1 MPEHIF
7 HIRTLAW
14 HIVFTL
20 CLPAF
25 LFAQPPIIHT
35 ESEAEAFNDLLRDL
49 EGISLELNRASAKD
63 LLILPGLTP
72 ELARQIIA
80 HRPYRT
86 LAELAQVQGLSEELL
101 DLIAP
106 YLSIAPL
113 RPWRL
118 QYISRVTRPSK
129 RANSFGDM
137 RLYQR
142 LEIASPT
149 RLSAFFLTERDPEE
163 PTLTDHVTGYIALPL
178 SRVNIIIGDVRPE
191 WGQGLLFSRRT
202 RSATGLSYA
211 RTRTATQLG
220 NRTSI
225 EHGALRG
232 IYLSGSHTHLSW
244 SLMYGQMTWDATFG
258 SNSTRIYTSGLHDT
272 ETSQARKNALRE
284 RLAGA
289 NITIGSSQKHIGLTI
304 LNTTFSPVASDTVGE
319 SAVPRNARAGRLF
332 SLNALY
338 RTDHIAVFGEIAPG
352 AFITGLV
359 AGTPILRLHLIG
371 RRYGANFHSLH
382 GAPYAAYSSPPN
394 NEWGAFFGL
403 TYRISKSKRLDIALD
418 RYGQIMPEKS
428 ALPERGGRLRLN
440 FTHRFSRG
448 FSARLTAD
456 TRSATNRVPRQ
467 SLRLS
472 FTHKRP
478 SRAMTAWLQRA
489 HAGTSGN
496 AAGLRFQLGKST
508 GFSLALWATHH
519 KISSYNA
526 RIYDV
531 EPDVWGGIRLLTL
544 SGNGTNRGLRL
555 TWGTTHFRLSTRYS
569 HHRTSSWSA
578 QLDLKR

>member
-1 MPEHIF
+1 MPEQIF

-20 CLPAF
+20 CLPAL
-25 LFAQPPIIHT
+25 LFAQPSVIYT
-35 ESEAEAFNDLLRDL
+35 EEEAEAYNDLLRDL

-72 ELARQIIA
+72 ELARRIIA
-80 HRPYRT
+80 RRPYRT
-86 LAELAQVQGLSEELL
+86 LAELAHVQGLSEEHI

-118 QYISRVTRPSK
+118 QYKSRVTRPSK

-142 LEIASPT
+142 LEIASPA

-163 PTLTDHVTGYIALPL
+163 PTLTDYVTGYIALPL
-178 SRVNIIIGDVRPE
+178 SRVNIILGDVRPE

-202 RSATGLSYA
+202 RSAVGLSYA
-211 RTRTATQLG
+211 RARTATQLG
-220 NRTSI
+220 NRTST

-232 IYLSGSHTHLSW
+232 IYLSGSHTRLIW
-244 SLMYGQMTWDATFG
+244 SLMHGQMTWDATFG
-258 SNSTRIYTSGLHDT
+258 SDTRIYTSGLHDT

-284 RLAGA
+284 HLTGA
-289 NITIGSSQKHIGLTI
+289 NIAIGSSQKHIGLTV
-304 LNTTFSPVASDTVGE
+304 LNTAFNPVASDTVGE
-319 SAVPRNARAGRLF
+319 SAVPRTAREGMLF
-332 SLNALY
+332 SLNAFY
-338 RTDHIAVFGEIAPG
+338 RADHIALFGEIAPK

-359 AGTPILRLHLIG
+359 AGTPLLRLHLIG
-371 RRYGANFHSLH
+371 RYYGANFHSLH

-403 TYRISKSKRLDIALD
+403 TWRISKRKRLDISLD
-418 RYGQIMPEKS
+418 RHGHLAPEKS
-428 ALPERGGRLRLN
+428 ALPERGARLRLN

-456 TRSATNRVPRQ
+456 ARSATNRVPRQ
-467 SLRLS
+467 SLRLAL
-472 FTHKRP
+472 TYKRP

-496 AAGLRFQLGKST
+496 AAGLRLQLGKST

-544 SGNGTNRGLRL
+544 SGDGTNRGLRL
-555 TWGTTHFRLSTRYS
+555 TWGTKHFRLSARYS

>member
-7 HIRTLAW
+7 HIRALAW

-20 CLPAF
+20 CLPAL
-25 LFAQPPIIHT
+25 LFAQPSVIYT
-35 ESEAEAFNDLLRDL
+35 EEEAEAYNDLLRDL

-72 ELARQIIA
+72 ELARRIIA

-86 LAELAQVQGLSEELL
+86 LEELAQVQGLSEEHI

-106 YLSIAPL
+106 YLTIAPP

-118 QYISRVTRPSK
+118 QYTSRISRPSK
-129 RANSFGDM
+129 RANSFNDL

-142 LEIASPT
+142 FQIVSPA

-163 PTLTDHVTGYIALPL
+163 PAITDYVTGYIALPL

-211 RTRTATQLG
+211 RARNATRSG
-220 NRTSI
+220 NRTST

-232 IYLSGSHTHLSW
+232 IYLSGSHTHLFW
-244 SLMYGQMTWDATFG
+244 NLMYGRMTWDATFG
-258 SNSTRIYTSGLHDT
+258 SDTRIYTSGLHDT

-284 RLAGA
+284 RLTGA
-289 NITIGSSQKHIGLTI
+289 NIAIGSSQKHIGLTI
-304 LNTTFSPVASDTVGE
+304 LNTAFSPVASDTVGE
-319 SAVPRNARAGRLF
+319 SAVPRNARAGMLF
-332 SLNALY
+332 SLNTLY
-338 RTDHIAVFGEIAPG
+338 RTDHIILFGEITPE

-403 TYRISKSKRLDIALD
+403 TYRVSKRKRLDIALD
-418 RYGQIMPEKS
+418 RHGQIMPEKS
-428 ALPERGGRLRLN
+428 ALPERGNRLRLN

-448 FSARLTAD
+448 LSARLTAD
-456 TRSATNRVPRQ
+456 TRSATNRVSRQ
-467 SLRLS
+467 SLRLVL
-472 FTHKRP
+472 TYKR
-478 SRAMTAWLQRA
+478 SVRAMTAWLQRA
-489 HAGTSGN
+489 RAGTSGN
-496 AAGLRFQLGKST
+496 AAGLRLQLGKST

-526 RIYDV
+526 RIYDI

-544 SGNGTNRGLRL
+544 SGEGTNRGIRL
-555 TWGTTHFRLSTRYS
+555 TWATAHFRLSTRYS

>member
-1 MPEHIF
+1 MPDHIF
-7 HIRTLAW
+7 QFRTLAW

-20 CLPAF
+20 CLPVF
-25 LFAQPPIIHT
+25 LFAQPPVIYT
-35 ESEAEAFNDLLRDL
+35 EGEAEAYNDLLRDL

-86 LAELAQVQGLSEELL
+86 LAELAHVQGLSEEHI

-106 YLSIAPL
+106 YLSVAPP

-118 QYISRVTRPSK
+118 KYTSRVTRPSK
-129 RANSFGDM
+129 RTNSFGDM

-142 LEIASPT
+142 LEIASPA

-163 PTLTDHVTGYIALPL
+163 PVITDYVTGYIALPF
-178 SRVNIIIGDVRPE
+178 SRVNIILGDVRPE

-211 RTRTATQLG
+211 RARTATQLG

-225 EHGALRG
+225 ENGALRG
-232 IYLSGSHTHLSW
+232 IYLSGSHTHLHW
-244 SLMYGQMTWDATFG
+244 SLMYGQMKWDATFG
-258 SNSTRIYTSGLHDT
+258 SNTRIYTSGLHDT

-284 RLAGA
+284 RLTGA
-289 NITIGSSQKHIGLTI
+289 NIAIGSSEKHVGLTI
-304 LNTTFSPVASDTVGE
+304 LNAAFSPVASDTVGE
-319 SAVPRNARAGRLF
+319 SAVPHTAQAGMLF

-338 RTDHIAVFGEIAPG
+338 RTDHIALFGEVAPK

-371 RRYGANFHSLH
+371 RRYGASFHSLH
-382 GAPYAAYSSPPN
+382 GAPYAAYGSPPN
-394 NEWGAFFGL
+394 NEWGVFFGL
-403 TYRISKSKRLDIALD
+403 TWRVSKRKRLDIALD
-418 RYGQIMPEKS
+418 RHGQLMPEKS
-428 ALPERGGRLRLN
+428 ALPKRGARLRLN
-440 FTHRFSRG
+440 FNYRFSRG
-448 FSARLTAD
+448 FSMRLTAD
-456 TRSATNRVPRQ
+456 ARSATNRVPRQ

-472 FTHKRP
+472 LIYKRP
-478 SRAMTAWLQRA
+478 TRAMTAWLQRA

-496 AAGLRFQLGKST
+496 AAGLRFQIGKST

-526 RIYDV
+526 RIYDI

-544 SGNGTNRGLRL
+544 SGDGTNRGLRL
-555 TWGTTHFRLSTRYS
+555 TWATAHFRLSTRYS

>member
-1 MPEHIF
+1 MLEHIF

-20 CLPAF
+20 CLPAL
-25 LFAQPPIIHT
+25 LFAQPPAIYT
-35 ESEAEAFNDLLRDL
+35 ESEAEAYNDLLRDL
-49 EGISLELNRASAKD
+49 EGMRLELNRVSAKD

-86 LAELAQVQGLSEELL
+86 LAELAQVQGLSAEHI

-118 QYISRVTRPSK
+118 KYTSRVSRPSK

-142 LEIASPT
+142 LEITSPT

-211 RTRTATQLG
+211 RTRNATRLG

-232 IYLSGSHTHLSW
+232 IYLSGSHTHLFW
-244 SLMYGQMTWDATFG
+244 SLMYGRMTWDATFG
-258 SNSTRIYTSGLHDT
+258 SNTRIYTSGLHHT

-284 RLAGA
+284 RLTGA
-289 NITIGSSQKHIGLTI
+289 NIAIGSSEKRVGLTI
-304 LNTTFSPVASDTVGE
+304 LNATFNPVASDIASE
-319 SAVPRNARAGRLF
+319 SVVPRTAQAGMLF
-332 SLNALY
+332 SLNTLY
-338 RTDHIAVFGEIAPG
+338 RADHIALFGEIAHR
-352 AFITGLV
+352 ALITGLV
-359 AGTPILRLHLIG
+359 AGTPTLRLHLIG
-371 RRYGANFHSLH
+371 RRYGTDFHSLH

-403 TYRISKSKRLDIALD
+403 TWRISKRQRIDIALD
-418 RYGQIMPEKS
+418 RHGQLMPEKS
-428 ALPERGGRLRLN
+428 ALPERGARMRLN

-467 SLRLS
+467 SLRL
-472 FTHKRP
+472 TLTYKRP
-478 SRAMTAWLQRA
+478 TRAMTAWLQRA
-489 HAGTSGN
+489 HANTLGN

-544 SGNGTNRGLRL
+544 SGDGTNRGLRL
-555 TWGTTHFRLSTRYS
+555 TWANAHFRLSTRYS

>member
-7 HIRTLAW
+7 QFRTLVW

-20 CLPAF
+20 CLPAL
-25 LFAQPPIIHT
+25 LFAQPSAIYN

-49 EGISLELNRASAKD
+49 EGIRLELNRASAKD

-80 HRPYRT
+80 RRPYRT
-86 LAELAQVQGLSEELL
+86 LEELAYVQGLSEEHI

-106 YLSIAPL
+106 YLSVAPL

-118 QYISRVTRPSK
+118 QYTSRVSRPSK

-142 LEIASPT
+142 LEIASPA

-163 PTLTDHVTGYIALPL
+163 PVITDYVTGYIALPL

-202 RSATGLSYA
+202 RTATGLSYA
-211 RTRTATQLG
+211 RARTATQSG

-232 IYLSGSHTHLSW
+232 IYLSGSHTHLFW
-244 SLMYGQMTWDATFG
+244 SLMHGRMTWDATFG
-258 SNSTRIYTSGLHDT
+258 SDTRIYTSGLHDT
-272 ETSQARKNALRE
+272 KTSQARKNALRE
-284 RLAGA
+284 RLTGA
-289 NITIGSSQKHIGLTI
+289 NIAIGSSQKHIGLTI
-304 LNTTFSPVASDTVGE
+304 LNTAFSPVASDTVGE
-319 SAVPRNARAGRLF
+319 SAVPRTAQAGMLF

-338 RTDHIAVFGEIAPG
+338 RADRIALFGEIAPR
-352 AFITGLV
+352 AFITGFV

-403 TYRISKSKRLDIALD
+403 TWRISKRKRLDIALD
-418 RYGQIMPEKS
+418 RHGQLIPEKS
-428 ALPERGGRLRLN
+428 ALPERGARMRLN
-440 FTHRFSRG
+440 FNYRFSRG

-467 SLRLS
+467 SLRL
-472 FTHKRP
+472 TLTYKRP
-478 SRAMTAWLQRA
+478 THAMTAWLQRA

-496 AAGLRFQLGKST
+496 ATGLRLQLGKST

-544 SGNGTNRGLRL
+544 SGDGTNRGLRL
-555 TWGTTHFRLSTRYS
+555 TWANAHFRLSVRYS

-578 QLDLKR
+578 QLYLKR

>member
-7 HIRTLAW
+7 HIRALAW

-20 CLPAF
+20 CLPAL
-25 LFAQPPIIHT
+25 LFAQPPVIYT
-35 ESEAEAFNDLLRDL
+35 ESEAEAYNDLLRDL

-72 ELARQIIA
+72 ELVRRIIA
-80 HRPYRT
+80 HRPYRA
-86 LAELAQVQGLSEELL
+86 LAELAQVQGLSEEHI

-106 YLSIAPL
+106 YLSIAPP
-113 RPWRL
+113 RPWHL
-118 QYISRVTRPSK
+118 QYTSRVTRPSK

-137 RLYQR
+137 RFYQR
-142 LEIASPT
+142 LEIASPA

-163 PTLTDHVTGYIALPL
+163 PTLTDHITGYIALPL
-178 SRVNIIIGDVRPE
+178 SRVNIILGDVRPE

-211 RTRTATQLG
+211 RARTATQLG

-232 IYLSGSHTHLSW
+232 IYLSGSYTHLFW
-244 SLMYGQMTWDATFG
+244 SLMYGRMTWDATFG
-258 SNSTRIYTSGLHDT
+258 SDTRIYTSGLHHT

-284 RLAGA
+284 NLTGA
-289 NITIGSSQKHIGLTI
+289 NIAIGSSQKHIGLAI
-304 LNTTFSPVASDTVGE
+304 LNTAFSPVASDIAGE
-319 SAVPRNARAGRLF
+319 SAVPRTAQTGALF
-332 SLNALY
+332 SFNALY
-338 RTDHIAVFGEIAPG
+338 RTNRIALFGEIAPR
-352 AFITGLV
+352 AFITGFI

-371 RRYGANFHSLH
+371 RYYGANFRSLH
-382 GAPYAAYSSPPN
+382 GAPYAAYGSPPN

-403 TYRISKSKRLDIALD
+403 TWRISKRKRLDISLD
-418 RYGQIMPEKS
+418 RHGHLAPEKS
-428 ALPERGGRLRLN
+428 ALPERGSRLRLN

-467 SLRLS
+467 SLRLAL
-472 FTHKRP
+472 TYKRP

-496 AAGLRFQLGKST
+496 AAGLRIQLGKST
-508 GFSLALWATHH
+508 GFSLALWATQH
-519 KISSYNA
+519 KISTYNA

-544 SGNGTNRGLRL
+544 SGDGTNRGLRL
-555 TWGTTHFRLSTRYS
+555 TWGTRHFRLSARYS

>member
-20 CLPAF
+20 CLPAL

-49 EGISLELNRASAKD
+49 EGIRLELNRANAKD
-63 LLILPGLTP
+63 LLILPGITP
-72 ELARQIIA
+72 ELARQIIS
-80 HRPYRT
+80 HRPYRA
-86 LAELAQVQGLSEELL
+86 LEELAYVQGLSEEHI

-106 YLSIAPL
+106 YLTIAPQH
-113 RPWRL
+113 PWRL
-118 QYISRVTRPSK
+118 QYTSRISRPSK
-129 RANSFGDM
+129 RANSFNDL

-142 LEIASPT
+142 LQIVSPA

-163 PTLTDHVTGYIALPL
+163 PALTDYVTGYIALPL

-232 IYLSGSHTHLSW
+232 IYLSGSHTHLFW
-244 SLMYGQMTWDATFG
+244 NLMYGQMTWDATFA
-258 SNSTRIYTSGLHDT
+258 SDTRIYTSGLHDT

-284 RLAGA
+284 RLTGA
-289 NITIGSSQKHIGLTI
+289 NIAIGSSQKHIGLTI
-304 LNTTFSPVASDTVGE
+304 LNTAFSPVASDTVGE
-319 SAVPRNARAGRLF
+319 SAVPRNARAGMLF

-338 RTDHIAVFGEIAPG
+338 RTDRIALFGEITPE

-403 TYRISKSKRLDIALD
+403 TYRISKRKRLDIALD
-418 RYGQIMPEKS
+418 RHGQIMPEKS
-428 ALPERGGRLRLN
+428 ALPERGNRLRLN

-448 FSARLTAD
+448 LSARLTAD
-456 TRSATNRVPRQ
+456 TRSATNRVSRQ
-467 SLRLS
+467 SLRLAL
-472 FTHKRP
+472 TYKR
-478 SRAMTAWLQRA
+478 SARAMTAWLQRA

-496 AAGLRFQLGKST
+496 AAGLRLQLGKST

-544 SGNGTNRGLRL
+544 SGDGTNRGIRL
-555 TWGTTHFRLSTRYS
+555 TWATAHFRLSTRYS

>member
-20 CLPAF
+20 CLPAL
-25 LFAQPPIIHT
+25 LFAQPSAIYT
-35 ESEAEAFNDLLRDL
+35 EGEAEAYNDLLRDL
-49 EGISLELNRASAKD
+49 EGIRLELNRTSAKD
-63 LLILPGLTP
+63 LLILPGITP
-72 ELARQIIA
+72 ELARRIIA
-80 HRPYRT
+80 RRPYRT
-86 LAELAQVQGLSEELL
+86 LEELASVQGLSAERI

-106 YLSIAPL
+106 YLSIAPP

-118 QYISRVTRPSK
+118 QYTSRVSRPSR

-163 PTLTDHVTGYIALPL
+163 PVITDYVTGYIALPL

-211 RTRTATQLG
+211 RARNATRSG

-225 EHGALRG
+225 EHGAPRG
-232 IYLSGSHTHLSW
+232 IYLSGSHTHLHW
-244 SLMYGQMTWDATFG
+244 SLMYGQITWDATFG
-258 SNSTRIYTSGLHDT
+258 SDTRIYTSGLHHT

-284 RLAGA
+284 RLTGA
-289 NITIGSSQKHIGLTI
+289 NIAIGSSQKNIGLTI
-304 LNTTFSPVASDTVGE
+304 LNTAFSPVASDTVGE
-319 SAVPRNARAGRLF
+319 SAVPRTARAGMLF

-338 RTDHIAVFGEIAPG
+338 RADRIALFGEIAPS

-359 AGTPILRLHLIG
+359 AGTPTLRLHLIG

-403 TYRISKSKRLDIALD
+403 TWRISKRQRLDIALD
-418 RYGQIMPEKS
+418 RHGQILPEKS
-428 ALPERGGRLRLN
+428 ALPERGDRLRLN

-448 FSARLTAD
+448 FSVRLTAD
-456 TRSATNRVPRQ
+456 ARSATNRVPRQ

-472 FTHKRP
+472 LAYKRP
-478 SRAMTAWLQRA
+478 NHALTAWLQRA
-489 HAGTSGN
+489 YAGTSGN
-496 AAGLRFQLGKST
+496 AAGLRLQLGKST

-526 RIYDV
+526 RIYDI

-544 SGNGTNRGLRL
+544 SGDGTNRGLRL
-555 TWGTTHFRLSTRYS
+555 TWATAHFRLSTRYS

>member
-20 CLPAF
+20 CLPAL
-25 LFAQPPIIHT
+25 LFAQPPVIYT
-35 ESEAEAFNDLLRDL
+35 ESEAEAYNDLLRDL
-49 EGISLELNRASAKD
+49 EGISLELNRASEKD
-63 LLILPGLTP
+63 LLVLPGLTP
-72 ELARQIIA
+72 ELVRRIIA
-80 HRPYRT
+80 RRPYRT
-86 LAELAQVQGLSEELL
+86 LAELTQVQGLSEEHI

-106 YLSIAPL
+106 YLSIAPQ

-118 QYISRVTRPSK
+118 RYTSRVTRPSK

-142 LEIASPT
+142 LEIASPA

-163 PTLTDHVTGYIALPL
+163 PTITDYVTGYIALPL
-178 SRVNIIIGDVRPE
+178 SRINITLGDVRPE

-211 RTRTATQLG
+211 RTRTATQSG
-220 NRTSI
+220 NRTST

-232 IYLSGSHTHLSW
+232 IYLSGSHTHLLW
-244 SLMYGQMTWDATFG
+244 NLMYGRMTWDATFG
-258 SNSTRIYTSGLHDT
+258 SNTRIYTGGLHHT
-272 ETSQARKNALRE
+272 ETSQARKNTLRE
-284 RLAGA
+284 HLAGA
-289 NITIGSSQKHIGLTI
+289 NIAIGSSQKYVGLAI
-304 LNTTFSPVASDTVGE
+304 LNTAFSPVASDIADE
-319 SAVPRNARAGRLF
+319 SAVPRTAQAGMLF

-338 RTDHIAVFGEIAPG
+338 RTDHIALFGEIAPK

-359 AGTPILRLHLIG
+359 AGTPILRFHLIG
-371 RRYGANFHSLH
+371 RYYGPSFHSLH
-382 GAPYAAYSSPPN
+382 GAPYAAYGSPPN
-394 NEWGAFFGL
+394 NEWGTFFGL
-403 TYRISKSKRLDIALD
+403 VWRISKRKRLDIALD
-418 RYGQIMPEKS
+418 RHGRLIPEKS
-428 ALPERGGRLRLN
+428 APPERGERLRLN

-448 FSARLTAD
+448 LSARLTAD

-467 SLRLS
+467 SLRLALIY
-472 FTHKRP
+472 KRP
-478 SRAMTAWLQRA
+478 TRAMTAWLQRA

-496 AAGLRFQLGKST
+496 AAGLRLQLGKST
-508 GFSLALWATHH
+508 GFSLALWAAHH

-526 RIYDV
+526 RIYDI

-544 SGNGTNRGLRL
+544 SGDGTNRGLRL
-555 TWGTTHFRLSTRYS
+555 TWANAHFRLSTRYS

>member
-20 CLPAF
+20 CLPAL
-25 LFAQPPIIHT
+25 LFAQPPVIYT
-35 ESEAEAFNDLLRDL
+35 ESEAEAYNDLLRDL
-49 EGISLELNRASAKD
+49 EGISLELNRASEKD
-63 LLILPGLTP
+63 LLVLPGVTP
-72 ELARQIIA
+72 ELVRRIIA
-80 HRPYRT
+80 RRPYRT
-86 LAELAQVQGLSEELL
+86 LKELTQVQGLSEEHI

-106 YLSIAPL
+106 YLSIAPQ

-118 QYISRVTRPSK
+118 RYTSRVTRPSK

-163 PTLTDHVTGYIALPL
+163 PTITDYVTGYIALPL
-178 SRVNIIIGDVRPE
+178 SRINITLGDVRPE

-211 RTRTATQLG
+211 RTRTATQSG
-220 NRTSI
+220 NRTST

-232 IYLSGSHTHLSW
+232 IYLSGSHTHLLW
-244 SLMYGQMTWDATFG
+244 NLMYGRMTWDATFG
-258 SNSTRIYTSGLHDT
+258 SNTRIYTGGLHHT

-284 RLAGA
+284 HLAGA
-289 NITIGSSQKHIGLTI
+289 NIAIGSSQKHIGLAI
-304 LNTTFSPVASDTVGE
+304 LNTAFSPVASDIAGE
-319 SAVPRNARAGRLF
+319 SAVPRTAQAGMLF

-338 RTDHIAVFGEIAPG
+338 RTDHTALFGEIAPK

-371 RRYGANFHSLH
+371 RYYGPSFHSLH
-382 GAPYAAYSSPPN
+382 GAPYAAYGSPPN

-403 TYRISKSKRLDIALD
+403 AWRISKLKRIDIALD
-418 RYGQIMPEKS
+418 RHGRLIPDKS
-428 ALPERGGRLRLN
+428 APPERGERLRLN

-448 FSARLTAD
+448 LSARLTAD

-467 SLRLS
+467 SLRLALIY
-472 FTHKRP
+472 KRP
-478 SRAMTAWLQRA
+478 TRAMTAWLQRA

-496 AAGLRFQLGKST
+496 AAGLRLQLGKST
-508 GFSLALWATHH
+508 GFSFALWATHH

-526 RIYDV
+526 RIYDI

-544 SGNGTNRGLRL
+544 SGDGTNRGLRL
-555 TWGTTHFRLSTRYS
+555 TWATAHFRLSTRYS

>member
-20 CLPAF
+20 CLPAL
-25 LFAQPPIIHT
+25 LFAQVPIIHT
-35 ESEAEAFNDLLRDL
+35 ESEAEAYNDLLRDL
-49 EGISLELNRASAKD
+49 EGISLELNRANAKD

-72 ELARQIIA
+72 ELARRIIS
-80 HRPYRT
+80 HRPYRA
-86 LAELAQVQGLSEELL
+86 LEELAYVQGLSEEHI

-106 YLSIAPL
+106 YLTIAPP

-118 QYISRVTRPSK
+118 QYTSRISRPSK
-129 RANSFGDM
+129 RANSFNDL

-142 LEIASPT
+142 LQIVSPA

-163 PTLTDHVTGYIALPL
+163 PAITDYVTGYIALPL

-211 RTRTATQLG
+211 RARNTTRLG
-220 NRTSI
+220 NRTST

-232 IYLSGSHTHLSW
+232 IYLSGSHTHLHW
-244 SLMYGQMTWDATFG
+244 SVMHGRMTWDATFG
-258 SNSTRIYTSGLHDT
+258 SDTRIYTSGLHDT

-284 RLAGA
+284 RLTGA
-289 NITIGSSQKHIGLTI
+289 NIAVGSAQKHIGLTL
-304 LNTTFSPVASDTVGE
+304 LNTAFSPVASDTVAE
-319 SAVPRNARAGRLF
+319 SAVPRNARAGMLF

-338 RTDHIAVFGEIAPG
+338 RTDHIALFGEITPE

-371 RRYGANFHSLH
+371 RRYGGNFHSLH

-403 TYRISKSKRLDIALD
+403 TYRVSKRKRLDIALD
-418 RYGQIMPEKS
+418 RHGQIMPEKS
-428 ALPERGGRLRLN
+428 ALPERGARMRLN
-440 FTHRFSRG
+440 FTHRLSRG

-456 TRSATNRVPRQ
+456 ARSATNRVPRQ
-467 SLRLS
+467 SLRLVL
-472 FTHKRP
+472 TYKRFA
-478 SRAMTAWLQRA
+478 RAMTAWLQRA

-496 AAGLRFQLGKST
+496 AAGLRLQLGKST

-526 RIYDV
+526 RIYDI

-544 SGNGTNRGLRL
+544 SGDGTNRGLRL
-555 TWGTTHFRLSTRYS
+555 TWATAHFRLSARYS

>member
-7 HIRTLAW
+7 HIRSLAW

-20 CLPAF
+20 CLPAL
-25 LFAQPPIIHT
+25 LFAQPPTIYT
-35 ESEAEAFNDLLRDL
+35 ENEAEAYNDLLRDL

-72 ELARQIIA
+72 ELVRRIIA
-80 HRPYRT
+80 RRPYRA
-86 LAELAQVQGLSEELL
+86 LKELAQVQGLSEEHI

-106 YLSIAPL
+106 YLSIAPS

-118 QYISRVTRPSK
+118 QYTSRVTRPSK

-142 LEIASPT
+142 LEISSPAH
-149 RLSAFFLTERDPEE
+149 LSAFFLTERDPEE

-178 SRVNIIIGDVRPE
+178 SRIDIILGDVRPE

-211 RTRTATQLG
+211 RARTATQSG
-220 NRTSI
+220 NRTST

-232 IYLSGSHTHLSW
+232 IYLSGSHTHLFW
-244 SLMYGQMTWDATFG
+244 SLMYGRMTWDATFG
-258 SNSTRIYTSGLHDT
+258 SDTRIYTSGLHHT

-284 RLAGA
+284 RLTGA
-289 NITIGSSQKHIGLTI
+289 NIAIGSSQKHIGLAF
-304 LNTTFSPVASDTVGE
+304 LNTTFSPVASDIAGD
-319 SAVPRNARAGRLF
+319 SAVPRTAQAGMLF
-332 SLNALY
+332 SLNGLY
-338 RTDHIAVFGEIAPG
+338 RTNRIALFGEIAPR

-371 RRYGANFHSLH
+371 RYYGTSFHSLH
-382 GAPYAAYSSPPN
+382 GAPYAAYGSPPN

-403 TYRISKSKRLDIALD
+403 TWRVSKRKRLDIALD
-418 RYGQIMPEKS
+418 RHGHLLSEKS
-428 ALPERGGRLRLN
+428 ALPERGARLRLN

-456 TRSATNRVPRQ
+456 ARSATNRVPRQ
-467 SLRLS
+467 SLRLV
-472 FTHKRP
+472 FIYKRP
-478 SRAMTAWLQRA
+478 ARTMTAWLQRA
-489 HAGTSGN
+489 HAGTSGD
-496 AAGLRFQLGKST
+496 AAGLRIQLGKST

-526 RIYDV
+526 RIYDI

-544 SGNGTNRGLRL
+544 SGDGTNRGLRL
-555 TWGTTHFRLSTRYS
+555 TWANAHFRLSTRYS

>member
-20 CLPAF
+20 CLPAL
-25 LFAQPPIIHT
+25 LFAQVPVVHT
-35 ESEAEAFNDLLRDL
+35 ESEAEAYNDLLRDL

-72 ELARQIIA
+72 ELVRQIIA

-86 LAELAQVQGLSEELL
+86 LEELAQIQGLSEEHI
-101 DLIAP
+101 DLISP
-106 YLSIAPL
+106 YLSIAPS
-113 RPWRL
+113 RPWRM
-118 QYISRVTRPSK
+118 QYTSRVTRPSK

-142 LEIASPT
+142 LQIASPA
-149 RLSAFFLTERDPEE
+149 RLSAFLLIERDPEE
-163 PTLTDHVTGYIALPL
+163 PAITDHVTGYIALPL
-178 SRVNIIIGDVRPE
+178 SHVNIILGDVRPE

-211 RTRTATQLG
+211 RARSATQSG

-244 SLMYGQMTWDATFG
+244 HLMHGRMTWDAAFG
-258 SNSTRIYTSGLHDT
+258 SDTRIYTSGLHDT

-284 RLAGA
+284 RLTGA
-289 NITIGSSQKHIGLTI
+289 NIAIGSAQKYIGLTL
-304 LNTTFSPVASDTVGE
+304 LNTAFSPVASDTRIE
-319 SAVPRNARAGRLF
+319 SAVPRTARAGMLF

-338 RTDHIAVFGEIAPG
+338 RTDHIALFGEIAPR

-359 AGTPILRLHLIG
+359 AGTPLLRLHLIG

-403 TYRISKSKRLDIALD
+403 TWRASKRQRLEIALD
-418 RYGQIMPEKS
+418 RHGRLAPKKS
-428 ALPERGGRLRLN
+428 ALPERGTRLRLN
-440 FTHRFSRG
+440 FTHRLSRG

-456 TRSATNRVPRQ
+456 ARNATNRVPRQ
-467 SLRLS
+467 SLRLAL
-472 FTHKRP
+472 TYKRP
-478 SRAMTAWLQRA
+478 TRAMTTWLQRA

-496 AAGLRFQLGKST
+496 AAGLRLQLGKST

-526 RIYDV
+526 RIYDI

-544 SGNGTNRGLRL
+544 SGDGTNRGLRL
-555 TWGTTHFRLSTRYS
+555 TWATAHFRLSTRYS

>member
-20 CLPAF
+20 CLPAL
-25 LFAQPPIIHT
+25 LFAQPSAIYT
-35 ESEAEAFNDLLRDL
+35 ESEAEAYNDLLRDL
-49 EGISLELNRASAKD
+49 EGIRLELNRASAKD
-63 LLILPGLTP
+63 LLILPGITP
-72 ELARQIIA
+72 ELARRIIA

-86 LAELAQVQGLSEELL
+86 LEELAHVQGLSEEHIN
-101 DLIAP
+101 LIAP

-118 QYISRVTRPSK
+118 QYTSRVSRPSK
-129 RANSFGDM
+129 RANSFADM

-149 RLSAFFLTERDPEE
+149 HLSAFFLTERDPEE

-178 SRVNIIIGDVRPE
+178 SRVNIILGDVRPE
-191 WGQGLLFSRRT
+191 WGQGMLFSRRT

-211 RTRTATQLG
+211 RARNATRSG
-220 NRTSI
+220 NRTST

-232 IYLSGSHTHLSW
+232 IYLSGSYTHLLW
-244 SLMYGQMTWDATFG
+244 SLMYGRMTWDATFG
-258 SNSTRIYTSGLHDT
+258 SDTRIYTSGLHHT

-284 RLAGA
+284 RLTGA
-289 NITIGSSQKHIGLTI
+289 NIAIGSSQKNIGLTI
-304 LNTTFSPVASDTVGE
+304 LNTAFSPVASDTVEE
-319 SAVPRNARAGRLF
+319 SAVPRTAQAGMLF

-338 RTDHIAVFGEIAPG
+338 RTDHIALFGEIAPG

-359 AGTPILRLHLIG
+359 AGPSVLRLHLIG

-403 TYRISKSKRLDIALD
+403 TWRISKRQRIDIALD
-418 RYGQIMPEKS
+418 RHGQLMPEKS
-428 ALPERGGRLRLN
+428 ALPERGARLRLN
-440 FTHRFSRG
+440 FNYRVSRG

-472 FTHKRP
+472 LIYKRP
-478 SRAMTAWLQRA
+478 TRAMTAWLQRA

-496 AAGLRFQLGKST
+496 AAGLRLQLGKST

-526 RIYDV
+526 RIYDI

-544 SGNGTNRGLRL
+544 SGDGTNRGLRF
-555 TWGTTHFRLSTRYS
+555 TWATTHFRLSTRYS

-578 QLDLKR
+578 QLDIKR

>member
-7 HIRTLAW
+7 HIRTLTW

-20 CLPAF
+20 CLPAL

-49 EGISLELNRASAKD
+49 EGIRLELNRANAKD
-63 LLILPGLTP
+63 LLILPGITP
-72 ELARQIIA
+72 ELARQIIS
-80 HRPYRT
+80 HRPYRI
-86 LAELAQVQGLSEELL
+86 LEELTYVQGLSEEHI

-106 YLSIAPL
+106 YLTIAPP

-118 QYISRVTRPSK
+118 QYTSRISRPSK
-129 RANSFGDM
+129 RANSFNDL

-142 LEIASPT
+142 LQIVSPA

-211 RTRTATQLG
+211 RARNTTRLG
-220 NRTSI
+220 NRTST

-232 IYLSGSHTHLSW
+232 IYLSGSHTHLFW
-244 SLMYGQMTWDATFG
+244 NLMYGRMTWDATFG
-258 SNSTRIYTSGLHDT
+258 SDTRIYTSGLHNT

-284 RLAGA
+284 RLTGA
-289 NITIGSSQKHIGLTI
+289 NIAVGSSQKHIGLTI
-304 LNTTFSPVASDTVGE
+304 LNTAFSPVASDTVGE
-319 SAVPRNARAGRLF
+319 SAVPRNARAGMLF

-338 RTDHIAVFGEIAPG
+338 RTDHIALFGEITPE

-403 TYRISKSKRLDIALD
+403 TYRISKRKRLDIALD
-418 RYGQIMPEKS
+418 RHGQIMPEKS
-428 ALPERGGRLRLN
+428 ALPERGNRLRLN

-448 FSARLTAD
+448 LSARLTAD
-456 TRSATNRVPRQ
+456 TRSATNRVSRQ
-467 SLRLS
+467 SLRLALIY
-472 FTHKRP
+472 KR
-478 SRAMTAWLQRA
+478 SARAMTAWLQRA
-489 HAGTSGN
+489 RAGTSGN
-496 AAGLRFQLGKST
+496 AAGLRLQLGKST

-526 RIYDV
+526 RIYDI

-544 SGNGTNRGLRL
+544 SGDGTNRGIRL
-555 TWGTTHFRLSTRYS
+555 TWATAHFRLSTRYS

>member
-7 HIRTLAW
+7 HIRALAG

-20 CLPAF
+20 CLPAL
-25 LFAQPPIIHT
+25 LFAQPPAIYT
-35 ESEAEAFNDLLRDL
+35 EGEAEAYNDLLRDL
-49 EGISLELNRASAKD
+49 EGISLELNRASEKA
-63 LLILPGLTP
+63 LLILPGITP

-80 HRPYRT
+80 RRPYRT
-86 LAELAQVQGLSEELL
+86 LAELAHVQGLSEEHI

-106 YLSIAPL
+106 YLSITPL

-118 QYISRVTRPSK
+118 QYKSRVTRPSK

-142 LEIASPT
+142 LEIASPA

-178 SRVNIIIGDVRPE
+178 SRINIIIGDVRPE

-211 RTRTATQLG
+211 RARTATQLG
-220 NRTSI
+220 NRTST

-232 IYLSGSHTHLSW
+232 IYLSGSHTHLLW
-244 SLMYGQMTWDATFG
+244 SLMYGRMTWDATFG
-258 SNSTRIYTSGLHDT
+258 SDTRIYTSGLHHT
-272 ETSQARKNALRE
+272 ETSQARKNSLRE
-284 RLAGA
+284 RLTGA
-289 NITIGSSQKHIGLTI
+289 NIAIGSSQKHIGLAI
-304 LNTTFSPVASDTVGE
+304 LNTAFNPIASDTVGA
-319 SAVPRNARAGRLF
+319 SAVPRTAREGMLF
-332 SLNALY
+332 SLNAFY
-338 RTDHIAVFGEIAPG
+338 RADHITLFGEIAPK

-382 GAPYAAYSSPPN
+382 GAPYAAYGSPPN

-403 TYRISKSKRLDIALD
+403 TWRISKRKRLDISLD
-418 RYGQIMPEKS
+418 RHGHLAPEKS
-428 ALPERGGRLRLN
+428 ALPERGARLRLN

-456 TRSATNRVPRQ
+456 ARSATNRVPRQ
-467 SLRLS
+467 SLRLVL
-472 FTHKRP
+472 TYKRP
-478 SRAMTAWLQRA
+478 TRAMTAWLQHAR
-489 HAGTSGN
+489 AGTSGN
-496 AAGLRFQLGKST
+496 AAGLRLQLGKST

-544 SGNGTNRGLRL
+544 SGDGTNRGLRL

>member
-7 HIRTLAW
+7 HIRSLAW

-20 CLPAF
+20 CLPAL
-25 LFAQPPIIHT
+25 LFAQPPTIYT
-35 ESEAEAFNDLLRDL
+35 ENEAEAYNDLLRDL

-72 ELARQIIA
+72 ELARRIIA
-80 HRPYRT
+80 RRPYRT
-86 LAELAQVQGLSEELL
+86 LKELAKVQGLSEEHI

-106 YLSIAPL
+106 YLSIAPS

-118 QYISRVTRPSK
+118 QYTSRVTRPSK

-142 LEIASPT
+142 LEISSPT
-149 RLSAFFLTERDPEE
+149 HLSAFFLTERDPEE

-178 SRVNIIIGDVRPE
+178 SRIDIILGDVRPE

-211 RTRTATQLG
+211 RARSATQSG
-220 NRTSI
+220 NRTST

-232 IYLSGSHTHLSW
+232 IYLSGSHTHLFW
-244 SLMYGQMTWDATFG
+244 SLMYGRMTWDATFG
-258 SNSTRIYTSGLHDT
+258 SDTRIYTSGLHHT

-284 RLAGA
+284 RLTGA
-289 NITIGSSQKHIGLTI
+289 NIAIGSSQKHIGLAI
-304 LNTTFSPVASDTVGE
+304 LNTTFSPVASDIAGD
-319 SAVPRNARAGRLF
+319 SAVPRTAQAGMLF

-338 RTDHIAVFGEIAPG
+338 RTNRIALFGEIAPR

-371 RRYGANFHSLH
+371 RYYGTSFHSLH
-382 GAPYAAYSSPPN
+382 GAPYAAYGSPPN

-403 TYRISKSKRLDIALD
+403 TWRVSKRKRLDIALD
-418 RYGQIMPEKS
+418 RHGHLLSEKS
-428 ALPERGGRLRLN
+428 ALPERGARLRLN

-456 TRSATNRVPRQ
+456 ARSATNRVPRQ
-467 SLRLS
+467 SLRLV
-472 FTHKRP
+472 FIYKRP
-478 SRAMTAWLQRA
+478 ARTMTAWLQRA
-489 HAGTSGN
+489 HAGTSGD
-496 AAGLRFQLGKST
+496 AAGLRIQLGKST

-526 RIYDV
+526 RIYDI

-544 SGNGTNRGLRL
+544 SGDGTNRGLRL
-555 TWGTTHFRLSTRYS
+555 TWANAHFRLSTRYS

>member
-7 HIRTLAW
+7 HIRALAW

-20 CLPAF
+20 CLPAL
-25 LFAQPPIIHT
+25 LFAQPPAIYT
-35 ESEAEAFNDLLRDL
+35 ESEAEAYNDLLRDL

-63 LLILPGLTP
+63 LLILPCLTP
-72 ELARQIIA
+72 ELARRIIA
-80 HRPYRT
+80 RRPYRT
-86 LAELAQVQGLSEELL
+86 LAELAQVQGLSAEHI

-118 QYISRVTRPSK
+118 KYTSRVTRPSK

-178 SRVNIIIGDVRPE
+178 SRANIILGDVRPE

-211 RTRTATQLG
+211 RARTATQLG
-220 NRTSI
+220 NRTST

-232 IYLSGSHTHLSW
+232 IYLSGSHTHLFW
-244 SLMYGQMTWDATFG
+244 SLMYGRMTWDATFG
-258 SNSTRIYTSGLHDT
+258 SDTRIYTSGLHHT

-284 RLAGA
+284 RLTGA
-289 NITIGSSQKHIGLTI
+289 NIAIGSSQKHVGLTI
-304 LNTTFSPVASDTVGE
+304 LNTAFAPVASDIASE
-319 SAVPRNARAGRLF
+319 SAVPRTAREGMLF
-332 SLNALY
+332 SLNAFY
-338 RTDHIAVFGEIAPG
+338 RADHITLFGEIAPK

-403 TYRISKSKRLDIALD
+403 TWRISKRKRLDISLD
-418 RYGQIMPEKS
+418 RHGHLAPEKS
-428 ALPERGGRLRLN
+428 ALPERGSRLRLN

-448 FSARLTAD
+448 FSWRLTAD

-472 FTHKRP
+472 LTYKRP
-478 SRAMTAWLQRA
+478 TRSMTAWLQRA
-489 HAGTSGN
+489 HAITSGN
-496 AAGLRFQLGKST
+496 AAGLRIQLGKST

-519 KISSYNA
+519 KVSTYNA
-526 RIYDV
+526 RIYDI

-544 SGNGTNRGLRL
+544 SGDGTNRGLRL
-555 TWGTTHFRLSTRYS
+555 TWANAHFRLSTRYS
-569 HHRTSSWSA
+569 HHRSSSWSA

>member
-1 MPEHIF
+1 MSEHIF

-20 CLPAF
+20 SLPAL

-49 EGISLELNRASAKD
+49 EGIRLELNRANAKD
-63 LLILPGLTP
+63 LLILPGITP
-72 ELARQIIA
+72 ELARQIIS
-80 HRPYRT
+80 HRPYRD
-86 LAELAQVQGLSEELL
+86 LEELAYVQGLSEEHI

-106 YLSIAPL
+106 YLTISPP

-118 QYISRVTRPSK
+118 QYTSRISRPSK
-129 RANSFGDM
+129 RANSFNDL

-142 LEIASPT
+142 LQIVSPA

-163 PTLTDHVTGYIALPL
+163 PALTDYVTGYIALPL

-211 RTRTATQLG
+211 RARNATRLG
-220 NRTSI
+220 NRTST

-232 IYLSGSHTHLSW
+232 IYLSGSHTHLFW
-244 SLMYGQMTWDATFG
+244 NLMYGQMTWDATFG
-258 SNSTRIYTSGLHDT
+258 SDTRIYTSGLHNT

-284 RLAGA
+284 RLTGA
-289 NITIGSSQKHIGLTI
+289 NIAIGSSQKHIGLTI
-304 LNTTFSPVASDTVGE
+304 LNTAFSPVASDTVGE
-319 SAVPRNARAGRLF
+319 SAVPRNARAGMLF

-338 RTDHIAVFGEIAPG
+338 RTDRIALFGEITPE

-403 TYRISKSKRLDIALD
+403 TYRISKRKRLDIALD
-418 RYGQIMPEKS
+418 RHGQIMPEKS
-428 ALPERGGRLRLN
+428 ALPERGNRLRLN

-448 FSARLTAD
+448 LSARLTAD
-456 TRSATNRVPRQ
+456 TRSATNRVSRQ
-467 SLRLS
+467 SLRLAL
-472 FTHKRP
+472 TYKR
-478 SRAMTAWLQRA
+478 SARAMTAWLQRA

-496 AAGLRFQLGKST
+496 AAGLRLQLGKST

-544 SGNGTNRGLRL
+544 SGDGTNRGIRL
-555 TWGTTHFRLSTRYS
+555 TWATAHFRLSTRYS

-578 QLDLKR
+578 QLNLKR

>member
-1 MPEHIF
+1 MPEHVF

-20 CLPAF
+20 CLPA
-25 LFAQPPIIHT
+25 LLLAQPPAIHT
-35 ESEAEAFNDLLRDL
+35 ESEAEAYNDLLRDL
-49 EGISLELNRASAKD
+49 EGISLELNRASAED

-72 ELARQIIA
+72 ELAQQIIA

-86 LAELAQVQGLSEELL
+86 LEKLSQVQGLSEEHI

-106 YLSIAPL
+106 YLSIAPS

-118 QYISRVTRPSK
+118 QYTSRITRPSK

-142 LEIASPT
+142 LEIASPA

-163 PTLTDHVTGYIALPL
+163 PTITDHVTGYIALPL
-178 SRVNIIIGDVRPE
+178 SRANIIMGDVRPE

-211 RTRTATQLG
+211 RARSATQSG
-220 NRTSI
+220 NRTST

-232 IYLSGSHTHLSW
+232 IYLSGSHAHLFW
-244 SLMYGQMTWDATFG
+244 NLMYGRMTWDATFG
-258 SNSTRIYTSGLHDT
+258 SDTRIYTSGLHHT

-284 RLAGA
+284 RLTGA
-289 NITIGSSQKHIGLTI
+289 NIAIGSSQKHIGLAI
-304 LNTTFSPVASDTVGE
+304 LNTAFSSTASDITGE
-319 SAVPRNARAGRLF
+319 SAVPRTARAGALL
-332 SLNALY
+332 SLNGLY
-338 RTDHIAVFGEIAPG
+338 RTKHVALFGEIAPR
-352 AFITGLV
+352 AFITGFI

-371 RRYGANFHSLH
+371 RYYGASFHSLH
-382 GAPYAAYSSPPN
+382 GAPYAAYGSPPN

-403 TYRISKSKRLDIALD
+403 TWRVSKRSRLDISLD
-418 RYGQIMPEKS
+418 RHGHLRPEKS
-428 ALPERGGRLRLN
+428 ALPERGARLRLN
-440 FTHRFSRG
+440 FAHRFSRG

-456 TRSATNRVPRQ
+456 ARSATNRVPRQ
-467 SLRLS
+467 SLRLVL
-472 FTHKRP
+472 TYKHP
-478 SRAMTAWLQRA
+478 NRAMTTWLQRA
-489 HAGTSGN
+489 RAGTSGN
-496 AAGLRFQLGKST
+496 AAGLRLQLGKST
-508 GFSLALWATHH
+508 GFSLAIWATHH

-526 RIYDV
+526 RIYDI

-544 SGNGTNRGLRL
+544 SGDGTNRGLRL
-555 TWGTTHFRLSTRYS
+555 TWATAHFRLSTRYS

>member
-20 CLPAF
+20 CLPAL
-25 LFAQPPIIHT
+25 LFAQPPAIYT
-35 ESEAEAFNDLLRDL
+35 ENEAEAYNDLLRDL

-72 ELARQIIA
+72 ELVRRIIA
-80 HRPYRT
+80 RRPYRT
-86 LAELAQVQGLSEELL
+86 LAELAKVQGLSEEHI

-106 YLSIAPL
+106 YLSIAPS

-118 QYISRVTRPSK
+118 QYTSRVTRPSK

-142 LEIASPT
+142 LEISSPAH
-149 RLSAFFLTERDPEE
+149 LSAFFLTERDPEE

-178 SRVNIIIGDVRPE
+178 SRIDIILGDVRPE

-211 RTRTATQLG
+211 RARTATQSG
-220 NRTSI
+220 NRTST

-232 IYLSGSHTHLSW
+232 IYLSGSHTHLFW
-244 SLMYGQMTWDATFG
+244 SLMYGRMTWDATFG
-258 SNSTRIYTSGLHDT
+258 SDTRIYTSGLHHT

-284 RLAGA
+284 RLTGA
-289 NITIGSSQKHIGLTI
+289 NIAIGSSQKHIGLTF
-304 LNTTFSPVASDTVGE
+304 LNTAFTPIASDIASD
-319 SAVPRNARAGRLF
+319 SAVPRTARAGALF

-338 RTDHIAVFGEIAPG
+338 RTNRIALFGEIAPR

-371 RRYGANFHSLH
+371 RYYGASFHSLH
-382 GAPYAAYSSPPN
+382 GAPYAAYGSPPN

-403 TYRISKSKRLDIALD
+403 TWRVSKRKRLDIALD
-418 RYGQIMPEKS
+418 RYGHLLSEKS
-428 ALPERGGRLRLN
+428 ALPERGARLRLN

-456 TRSATNRVPRQ
+456 ARSATNRVPRQ
-467 SLRLS
+467 SLRLAL
-472 FTHKRP
+472 TYKRP
-478 SRAMTAWLQRA
+478 ARTMTAWLQRA

-496 AAGLRFQLGKST
+496 AAGLRIQLGKST

-526 RIYDV
+526 RIYDI
-531 EPDVWGGIRLLTL
+531 EPHVWGGIRLLTL
-544 SGNGTNRGLRL
+544 SGDGTNRGLRL
-555 TWGTTHFRLSTRYS
+555 TWANAHFRLSTRYS